1 MSSIEDYQVFVAV
14 VEGGSLTAAARQL
27 GRSLQAVSRALA
39 QLEQEIGVALIR
51 RTTRRLQLTD
61 AGSGFYRRIKAILA
75 DLSAART
82 EAAEHASAVTGSL
95 RIGGAGRFAPRYL
108 MPAVVAFQRQHP
120 GVSIELVLSEDYVD
134 LIAQNIDLSVRI
146 GALDDSSLRMR
157 RLGAARRVTYAA
169 PAYLATHGRPQ
180 VPTDLLRHECV
191 VRTTARDAHAW
202 TYARDGREETVHV
215 RGRFAASAAV
225 ACDEAVALGFG
236 IGLGQ
241 LWQVRHLIDQG
252 RLELIL
258 TEYEPPPVPV
268 SLIWPASAT
277 LPARARLLI
286 DFLVAR
292 LGAERW

>member
-1 MSSIEDYQVFVAV
+1 
-14 VEGGSLTAAARQL
+14 
-27 GRSLQAVSRALA
+27 
-39 QLEQEIGVALIR
+39 
-51 RTTRRLQLTD
+51 
-61 AGSGFYRRIKAILA
+61 
-75 DLSAART
+75 
-82 EAAEHASAVTGSL
+82 
-95 RIGGAGRFAPRYL
+95 
-108 MPAVVAFQRQHP
+108 MPAVVAFQRHHP
-120 GVSIELVLSEDYVD
+120 GVSIDLLLSEDYVD

-169 PAYLATHGRPQ
+169 PAYLAEHGRPR
-180 VPTDLLRHECV
+180 VPADLVRHECV
-191 VRTTARDAHAW
+191 MRTTARDAHAW
-202 TYARDGREETVHV
+202 TYSRDGREETVLV
-215 RGRFAASAAV
+215 RGRFTASAAV
-225 ACDEAVALGFG
+225 ACDEAVALGCG

-241 LWQVRHLIDQG
+241 LWQIRHLLDQG

-286 DFLVAR
+286 DFLAAR